1 MCGIAGWAGSP
12 AHPIEKYL
20 DDACGAM
27 IHRGPDSQ
35 GRFIDRSGEIVA
47 GLGARRLAIIDI
59 DGGDQPVEN
68 EDGSVAAVLNG
79 EIYNFGEL
87 RKSLE
92 ASGHRFRSGVDTEI
106 LVHAYE
112 EWGEQMIG
120 QLNGMFAFAIW
131 DVRNKRLF
139 AARDRFGK
147 KPFFWSEEAG
157 GIRFASE
164 LKALLADGAL
174 APSPDL
180 VSLWALL
187 ALQYIPPNRSPL
199 RNVNTLQPA
208 HALTWDSG
216 KVRTWRWWDLWAESS
231 GELSEAQP
239 EALLEHL
246 DEAVA
251 LRLKADVPLGVFL
264 SGGIDSSLIAASM
277 ARVGGTVKTF
287 SVGFEE
293 ADYSELPLARKVS
306 EACGTEHTEI
316 EVTWR
321 DGSLIPEILFALDE
335 PLADSSALPTYL
347 VSRAASKE
355 LKVVLSGDGGDELF
369 GGYERYVQFMKWNR
383 LWRVARGTRSEFL
396 TRPLGRAAV
405 GIRPGGASTT
415 GRIREVARRAGV
427 AMRRASEAMP
437 DRYLNFLGAFPTAE
451 RLRLA
456 GPAFASLGG
465 IATAPVSSLL
475 GSRWPFREVDL
486 LTSLGALD
494 IEAEMAGDILVKVDR
509 MSMANSLEVR
519 SPFLDHAL
527 TTWALRLPET
537 ARFADGRTK
546 PILRDAALLRLPRA
560 VAEAPKQG
568 FGIPLSLWLQT
579 GLRPSIEDVLLDSK
593 TTDRGLFDRYE
604 IARLLDE
611 HRLGR
616 ANASR
621 IWMLFAIEMWCRSY
635 LDSPVPRQITI

>member
-12 AHPIEKYL
+12 AHPIERYL
-20 DDACGAM
+20 DAACGAM
-27 IHRGPDSQ
+27 IHRGPDSE
-35 GRFIDRSGEIVA
+35 GRFIDRTGKISA

-59 DGGDQPVEN
+59 GGGDQPVEN
-68 EDGSVAAVLNG
+68 EDGSIAAVLNG
-79 EIYNFGEL
+79 EIYNFGDL
-87 RKSLE
+87 RKALE
-92 ASGHRFRSGVDTEI
+92 ASGHQFKSEVDTEI

-112 EWGEQMIG
+112 EWGDDMLG
-120 QLNGMFAFAIW
+120 RLNGMFAFAIW
-131 DVRNKRLF
+131 DVRHKRLF

-147 KPFFWSEEAG
+147 KPFFWSEETG

-164 LKALLADGAL
+164 LKALLADGAM
-174 APSPDL
+174 APRPDL

-187 ALQYIPPNRSPL
+187 ALQYIPPNRSAL
-199 RNVNTLQPA
+199 RNVNSLPPA
-208 HALTWDSG
+208 HALSWDAG
-216 KVRTWRWWDLWAESS
+216 KIRTWRWWDLWDEPS
-231 GELSEAQP
+231 GQRSEAQP
-239 EALLEHL
+239 EALLEYL

-277 ARVGGTVKTF
+277 ARAGGTVKTF

-335 PLADSSALPTYL
+335 PLADSSALPTFL

-383 LWRVARGTRSEFL
+383 LWRIAHGTRSEVI

-405 GIRPGGASTT
+405 GIRPGGASAA

-465 IATAPVSSLL
+465 ISTAPVSSILD
-475 GSRWPFREVDL
+475 SRWPFREDDL

-494 IEAEMAGDILVKVDR
+494 IETELAGDILVKVDR

-519 SPFLDHAL
+519 SPFLDHTLAS
-527 TTWALRLPET
+527 WALRLPET
-537 ARFADGRTK
+537 ARYAGDRTK

-560 VAEAPKQG
+560 VAEAPKRG

-579 GLRPSIEDVLLDSK
+579 GLRPSIEDVLLDPRTSE
-593 TTDRGLFDRYE
+593 RGLFDRNE
-604 IARLLDE
+604 ITRLLDE

-621 IWMLFAIEMWCRSY
+621 IWMLFAIEVWCRSY
-635 LDSPVPRQITI
+635 LDPPVPKQVTI